1 MTARGRA
8 GETSA
13 SDTHLPSPPAP
24 RPQQGSSPGAALPVG
39 PRLRSVGPRRGR
51 PRAPD
56 RPRRTW
62 RRRRL
67 QLLLPPASPS
77 LPARD
82 RRARDPARP
91 FSARRRRGSRGPGS
105 GSRAGRE
112 RSSGPRARALGVGL
126 GPCVRV
132 SESVSHCRGLGIA
145 CEESKRRGRGSTTA
159 GGHTGNGHGPRALA
173 CEGRGATLGTS
184 SAVRHLGANTSA
196 VRPKRWGP
204 EPFVSLSEARSL
216 WSREAVTQ
224 TQHVTASPRAGGRKR
239 PGPAAR
245 TYDGGSRFAEARK
258 SRCAAAVVWAGPGR
272 GRGALRR
279 LGPFSAAGSWSCGS
293 STAMRE
299 PSRRLSVSRNTE
311 TWR

>member
-13 SDTHLPSPPAP
+13 GDTHLPSPPAP
-24 RPQQGSSPGAALPVG
+24 RPQQGSSPGAALPGG
-39 PRLRSVGPRRGR
+39 PRLRSVDPRHGR

-105 GSRAGRE
+105 GGSAGGE
-112 RSSGPRARALGVGL
+112 RGSGPRAGAPGVGL

-145 CEESKRRGRGSTTA
+145 CEESKRRGRGSSTA
-159 GGHTGNGHGPRALA
+159 GGHTGNGHRPRALA
-173 CEGRGATLGTS
+173 CEGRGATLGTAP
-184 SAVRHLGANTSA
+184 AVRHLGANTSA
-196 VRPKRWGP
+196 VRPGRWGP
-204 EPFVSLSEARSL
+204 ESFVPLSEVHSL
-216 WSREAVTQ
+216 WSREAVAQ
-224 TQHVTASPRAGGRKR
+224 TQHVTASLRVGGRKR

-245 TYDGGSRFAEARK
+245 TYNGGSRFAEDGK
-258 SRCAAAVVWAGPGR
+258 SCCAAAVVWAGPGR
-272 GRGALRR
+272 AARALLCSRDLLPR
-279 LGPFSAAGSWSCGS
+279 L
-293 STAMRE
+293 
-299 PSRRLSVSRNTE
+299 
-311 TWR
+311 

>member
-24 RPQQGSSPGAALPVG
+24 RPQRGSSLGAALPVG

-67 QLLLPPASPS
+67 QLLLPAASPS

-132 SESVSHCRGLGIA
+132 SESVSHCRGLDIA

-184 SAVRHLGANTSA
+184 SAVRHLGPTPQLSARNAGVRTLRLALGGPQPVESGGGNTNPTRHRFPA
-196 VRPKRWGP
+196 GRRK
-204 EPFVSLSEARSL
+204 EA
-216 WSREAVTQ
+216 A
-224 TQHVTASPRAGGRKR
+224 RAGRQ
-239 PGPAAR
+239 
-245 TYDGGSRFAEARK
+245 D
-258 SRCAAAVVWAGPGR
+258 
-272 GRGALRR
+272 L
-279 LGPFSAAGSWSCGS
+279 
-293 STAMRE
+293 
-299 PSRRLSVSRNTE
+299 
-311 TWR
+311 